1 MRSILIE
8 GFSNR
13 LSDCSDLESSGRLAN
28 KFSTRIV
35 ILPLCEPFVYGLFL
49 RTLAPLRRFGS
60 AQHMLCASHR
70 CFRLHCSE
78 SVRDTFLKVV
88 LLNSWQHLIDIAWPA
103 TRVDILALYSI
114 LQIMN
119 SQYISVKQAFNLAV
133 GSEITLRGWV
143 RSRRDSKG
151 VTFIELND
159 GSRFKS
165 MQLVVDAGV
174 VPDETLKQITTGSSI
189 AASGQLVES
198 PAKGQAVELKVN
210 EISVYGTADPVTY
223 PLQKKGHTLEF
234 LRDIGHLRVRSNTF
248 GAAFRV
254 RNALTHAIHTFFQE
268 RDFIYVQTPI
278 ITTSDCEG
286 AGQMFNVTSLSLAN
300 PPRTADGNINW
311 QQDFFGRPAYLT
323 VSGQLEGEIFAL
335 AFSKIYTFGPTFR
348 AENSNTPRHLAEFW
362 MIEPEMAFYELKDN
376 MALAEEFL
384 KFIIRYVL
392 EHCPED
398 LEFFNE
404 RIEKTVLSTLEHV
417 AESKFGH
424 ITYTDAIQELKKSG
438 RTWEFPVEWGVD
450 LQTEHERFLSEELFK
465 KPVIVTDYPK
475 DIKAFYMRV
484 NDDNKTVRAMDV
496 LVPRVGEIIGGSQRE
511 DRHDVLLQRLRD
523 SGLDE
528 KAYWWYFDLR
538 RYGSVPHSGFGLGL
552 ERMMM
557 YLTGLK
563 NIRDVIPF
571 PRTPGNA
578 DF

>member
-1 MRSILIE
+1 MPGNVVSIRNA
-8 GFSNR
+8 FQ
-13 LSDCSDLESSGRLAN
+13 LA
-28 KFSTRIV
+28 T
-35 ILPLCEPFVYGLFL
+35 
-49 RTLAPLRRFGS
+49 
-60 AQHMLCASHR
+60 
-70 CFRLHCSE
+70 
-78 SVRDTFLKVV
+78 
-88 LLNSWQHLIDIAWPA
+88 
-103 TRVDILALYSI
+103 
-114 LQIMN
+114 
-119 SQYISVKQAFNLAV
+119 

-151 VTFIELND
+151 ITFIELND

-165 MQLVVDAGV
+165 IQLVVDASV
-174 VPDETLKQITTGSSI
+174 VPDETLKQVTTGSSV
-189 AASGQLVES
+189 AATGLLVES
-198 PAKGQAVELKVN
+198 PAKGQAVELKVTS
-210 EISVYGTADPVTY
+210 IHVYGTADPATY

-234 LRDIGHLRVRSNTF
+234 LREISHLRVRSNTF

-286 AGQMFNVTSLSLAN
+286 AGQMFSVTTLNLQQTA
-300 PPRTADGNINW
+300 RTPEGKVDW
-311 QQDFFGRPAYLT
+311 QQDFFGKPAYLT

-335 AFSKIYTFGPTFR
+335 AFSKVYTFGPTFR

-362 MIEPEMAFYELKDN
+362 MIEPEMAFYELPDN
-376 MALAEEFL
+376 MQLAEEFL
-384 KFIIRYVL
+384 KYTIRYVL
-392 EHCPED
+392 DHCRED
-398 LEFFNE
+398 LEFFNQF
-404 RIEKTVLSTLEHV
+404 IEKSVLATLEHV
-417 AESKFGH
+417 AESNFGH
-424 ITYTDAIQELKKSG
+424 ITYTDAVQELEKSG
-438 RTWEFPVEWGVD
+438 RTWEFPVKWGND
-450 LQTEHERFLSEELFK
+450 LQTEHERFLSEEVFK

-484 NDDNKTVRAMDV
+484 NDDDKTVRAMDV

-511 DRHDVLLQRLRD
+511 ERHDVLLRRLRD
-523 SGLDE
+523 VGLDE
-528 KAYWWYFDLR
+528 KPYWWYFDLR

-578 DF
+578 EF

>member
-1 MRSILIE
+1 MATTVLSIK
-8 GFSNR
+8 N
-13 LSDCSDLESSGRLAN
+13 
-28 KFSTRIV
+28 
-35 ILPLCEPFVYGLFL
+35 
-49 RTLAPLRRFGS
+49 
-60 AQHMLCASHR
+60 
-70 CFRLHCSE
+70 
-78 SVRDTFLKVV
+78 
-88 LLNSWQHLIDIAWPA
+88 
-103 TRVDILALYSI
+103 
-114 LQIMN
+114 
-119 SQYISVKQAFNLAV
+119 AFQLTP

-151 VTFIELND
+151 ITFIELND

-165 MQLVVDAGV
+165 MQLVVEGGTI
-174 VPDETLKQITTGSSI
+174 PEETLKQITTGSSI
-189 AASGQLVES
+189 QATGVLVES
-198 PAKGQAVELKVN
+198 PAKGQAVELKVAS
-210 EISVYGTADPVTY
+210 IQLYGTADPATY

-234 LRDIGHLRVRSNTF
+234 LREISHLRVRSNTF

-286 AGQMFNVTSLSLAN
+286 AGQMFTVTTLNLKQTPSDAGGNV
-300 PPRTADGNINW
+300 NW

-323 VSGQLEGEIFAL
+323 VSGQLEAEIFAL
-335 AFSKIYTFGPTFR
+335 AFSKVYSFGPTFR

-362 MIEPEMAFYELKDN
+362 MIEPEMAFYELPDN
-376 MALAEEFL
+376 MQLAEEFL
-384 KFIIRYVL
+384 KYTIRYVL
-392 EHCPED
+392 DHCRED
-398 LEFFNE
+398 LEFFNQF
-404 RIEKTVLSTLEHV
+404 IEKSVIATLEHV
-417 AESKFGH
+417 AESHFGH
-424 ITYTDAIQELKKSG
+424 ITYTDAVQELQKAG
-438 RTWEFPVEWGVD
+438 RTWEFPVQWGSD
-450 LQTEHERFLSEELFK
+450 LQTEHERFLSEEVFK

-484 NDDNKTVRAMDV
+484 NDDGKTVRAMDV

-511 DRHDVLLQRLRD
+511 DRHNVLAQRMREA
-523 SGLDE
+523 GLDE
-528 KAYWWYFDLR
+528 KPYWWYFDLR

>member
-1 MRSILIE
+1 
-8 GFSNR
+8 
-13 LSDCSDLESSGRLAN
+13 
-28 KFSTRIV
+28 
-35 ILPLCEPFVYGLFL
+35 
-49 RTLAPLRRFGS
+49 
-60 AQHMLCASHR
+60 
-70 CFRLHCSE
+70 
-78 SVRDTFLKVV
+78 
-88 LLNSWQHLIDIAWPA
+88 
-103 TRVDILALYSI
+103 
-114 LQIMN
+114 MN
-119 SQYISVKQAFNLAV
+119 SRVVSVNDAFNLSVDTAV
-133 GSEITLRGWV
+133 TLRGWV

-165 MQLVVDAGV
+165 MQLVVESGA
-174 VPDETLKQITTGSSI
+174 VPEETLKQVTTGSSI
-189 AASGQLVES
+189 AATGTLVQS
-198 PAKGQAVELKVN
+198 PAKGQAVELKVDA
-210 EISVYGTADPVTY
+210 IHLYCTADPATY

-234 LRDIGHLRVRSNTF
+234 LREISHLRVRSNTF

-254 RNALTHAIHTFFQE
+254 RNALTYAIHKFFQE

-286 AGQMFNVTSLSLAN
+286 AGQMFNVTALDVKN
-300 PPRTADGNINW
+300 PPRRGDGEIDW
-311 QQDFFGRPAYLT
+311 QQDFFGRRAYLT

-335 AFSKIYTFGPTFR
+335 AFSKVYTFGPTFR

-362 MIEPEMAFYELKDN
+362 MIEPEMAFYELADN
-376 MALAEEFL
+376 MRLAEEFL
-384 KFIIRYVL
+384 KYIIRYVL
-392 EHCPED
+392 DHCRED

-404 RIEKTVLSTLEHV
+404 RIEKSVLATLQHV
-417 AESKFGH
+417 AESDFGH
-424 ITYTDAIQELKKSG
+424 ISYSDAIQELKKSSKN
-438 RTWEFPVEWGVD
+438 WEFPVEWGND
-450 LQTEHERFLSEELFK
+450 LQTEHERFLSEEIFK

-475 DIKAFYMRV
+475 DIKPFYMRV
-484 NDDNKTVRAMDV
+484 NEDDRTVRAMDV

-511 DRHDVLLQRLRD
+511 ERHDVLAQRLRA

-528 KAYWWYFDLR
+528 QAYWWYLELR
-538 RYGSVPHSGFGLGL
+538 KYGSVPHSGFGLGL